1 MSNTRVFTDPRS
13 QHFKSDGVSSNSSGK
28 LYFREPG
35 SGSTTLKAIY
45 SDKELSVQLLNPVT
59 LDSNGRAPEIFLDG
73 DYSVEMTDSADV
85 QIWRIDNYQPPEV
98 EGQFAEWGSTY
109 TYAVNDYVRYT
120 DGNYYVSLRS
130 GNVGNVPSSSPAY
143 WSQAFFITVYNAS
156 KSYSV
161 GDLIYYDGNLYTS
174 IQNNNLG
181 NTPST
186 SFTFWQKPG
195 VSVPDV
201 TGFSGQIVK
210 YQRSDPGSNLF
221 IVFDNF
227 DGSPP
232 LFAEDTWSSIGP
244 TGSGA
249 DVIWTELDDLPLN
262 SEFATISISL
272 WASRSSGSSL
282 EYVANCSVRSS
293 VTQPATGFLVA
304 QVIGIGSS
312 TEPDKQSNGIGVFDV
327 PLSSTNTF
335 ELMYELAAAVDD
347 RQLYINAIGF
357 STKEA

>member
-73 DYSVEMTDSADV
+73 DYSVEMTDSSDV

-98 EGQFAEWGSTY
+98 EGQFAEWGSTF

-130 GNVGNVPSSSPAY
+130 GNVGNVPSSSTTY

-174 IQNNNLG
+174 LTNSNRG

-186 SFTFWQKPG
+186 SFDDWRRPG
-195 VSVPDV
+195 VSVPVISGYVGNIIKYFRTDV
-201 TGFSGQIVK
+201 EVSPLILTGLM
-210 YQRSDPGSNLF
+210 SNN
-221 IVFDNF
+221 V
-227 DGSPP
+227 
-232 LFAEDTWSSIGP
+232 WHSIGP

-249 DVIWTELDDLPLN
+249 DTEWDLM
-262 SEFATISISL
+262 SELPSNA
-272 WASRSSGSSL
+272 
-282 EYVANCSVRSS
+282 VS
-293 VTQPATGFLVA
+293 VTLSFASYAERETGTSLAYSINLSTRTNGLTNAFLVSDT
-304 QVIGIGSS
+304 GDFGSS
-312 TEPDKQSNGIGVFDV
+312 TEPSASRSAGVFEV
-327 PLSSTNTF
+327 PISSSNIFDMKYQETNT
-335 ELMYELAAAVDD
+335 DS
-347 RQLYINAIGF
+347 INISLILVGF
-357 STKEA
+357 SVEES